1 MHRDNMKSKPPI
13 PGYTRFKSYKK
24 LEPEFSKGYKKF
36 HTLKGRSEKIK
47 TEIYLLISS
56 LTYCK

>member
-1 MHRDNMKSKPPI
+1 MHRDNMKNKPPI

-47 TEIYLLISS
+47 TEINLL
-56 LTYCK
+56 L